1 MREHNQNTLKDAAS
15 YALTCAIKNGCTA
28 ARISLNINTQSSYS
42 VRNHKLDRLQ
52 QAAGSSLFIQLFI
65 DNRYGTF
72 STNRIEKT
80 ELDDFIKKGCEATK
94 LLAPDVLR
102 SLPDSSLYY
111 KESLESLNQYDS
123 KYELLQPID
132 KKELAFKVSDEIFGK
147 DSRII
152 SVNTEF
158 GDSYDFFYM
167 LDSQGFEG
175 TTEQTTFTVSAEC
188 SVKGRGDARPEA
200 WWYESSMFYD
210 ELMKSGCGEKALQ
223 RALDR
228 LNPKKMKSGKYH
240 MVVENSVSSR
250 LVAPIISAL
259 NGASIQ
265 QKNSFLTD
273 TLGKRLFGTNVN
285 FYDDA
290 HNPKASGARYFD
302 SEGIATKPM
311 GIVTEGSIDTYF
323 INSYMS
329 KKLSM
334 PVTIE
339 GPSVLTCFTQKSKNS
354 NTTYL
359 DLLSQTNKGIFVT
372 GFNGGNC
379 NSSTGDFSFGVQ
391 GFWFENGKI
400 LHPIKEMNI
409 TGNIV
414 DLWNNLIE
422 AGDDPR
428 WSSRWL
434 IPSLAFS
441 DVSFSGI

>member
-1 MREHNQNTLKDAAS
+1 MREQNQHKLKDAAS
-15 YALTCAIKNGCTA
+15 YALECAKKNGCSA

-42 VRNHKLDRLQ
+42 VRNNKLDRLQ

-72 STNRIEKT
+72 STNRIEKE

-94 LLAPDVLR
+94 LLAPDALR
-102 SLPDSSLYY
+102 SLPDPSLYY
-111 KESLESLNQYDS
+111 SGSLNPLNQFDQKYESL
-123 KYELLQPID
+123 QPQD
-132 KKELAFKVSDEIFGK
+132 KKKVAFEVSNEIFEK
-147 DSRII
+147 DPRLI

-158 GDSYDFFYM
+158 GDSYDYFYM
-167 LDSQGFEG
+167 IDSQGFEG
-175 TTEQTTFTVSAEC
+175 ATEQTTFTVSAEC

-210 ELMKSGCGEKALQ
+210 ELLKNGCGEKAL
-223 RALDR
+223 RKALDR
-228 LNPKKMKSGKYH
+228 LNPKKMKSGKYN

-265 QKNSFLTD
+265 QKNSFLTES
-273 TLGKRLFGTNVN
+273 LGKRLFGTNVN

-302 SEGIATKPM
+302 SEGIATSPM

-323 INSYMS
+323 ITSYMA

-339 GPSVLTCFTQKSKNS
+339 GPSVLTCYTQKSKNS
-354 NTTYL
+354 NTSYL

-400 LHPIKEMNI
+400 LHPIKEMNV